1 MSQQTAT
8 LPRHTPPFWRDI
20 RVLSIAGQVLFVLL
34 VAIAAGIL
42 YANVTTGMQQLGMS
56 AGLRFMNSTA
66 GFEISQKVIP
76 YTPQDSYWRAFQ
88 VGVVNTLLVAVV
100 GIALATITGI
110 IVGVA
115 QISPNWLLARLA
127 RTYVIIFRNIP
138 LLLQLFFWY
147 FGVFQA
153 LPNVRDS
160 LALPGSIYLSS
171 RGLVIPWV
179 ESNPTAGAWWLLM
192 GVAGLA
198 AAGLWYALKLRQER
212 TGAQAPRTLLAVLL
226 MVAVGSIGLLLLN
239 PFTPTIPELGRFNFS
254 GGLRIS
260 IEYTALV
267 LGLVTYTGAFIAE
280 HVRAGIQGIPKGQ
293 SEAARALGLKRGQ
306 MMRLVILPQ
315 ALRIIIPPTTNEYLN
330 LTKNSS
336 LAIAIGYPDLF
347 NVSRTILNQ
356 TGQAVSV
363 IFLIMVS
370 YLTISLFT
378 SLLMNLYNRRVRLV
392 ER

>member
-1 MSQQTAT
+1 MSQQAAT
-8 LPRHTPPFWRDI
+8 LPTQSPPFWRDLRFLTI
-20 RVLSIAGQVLFVLL
+20 GGQILFVLL
-34 VAIAAGIL
+34 VALVAGTL
-42 YANVTTGMQQLGMS
+42 YANVTQGMARLGMT
-56 AGLRFMNSTA
+56 AGFSFMNSTA
-66 GFEISQKVIP
+66 GFEISQKIVP
-76 YTPQDSYWRAFQ
+76 FEPQDSYWRAFQ
-88 VGVVNTLLVAVV
+88 VGVVNTLVVAMV
-100 GIALATITGI
+100 GIALATLLGI
-110 IVGVA
+110 IVGVS
-115 QISPNWLLARLA
+115 QLSPNWLVAQLA
-127 RTYVIIFRNIP
+127 RTYVITFRNIP

-153 LPNVRDS
+153 LPNVRQS
-160 LALPGSIYLSS
+160 IELPGHIYLNS
-171 RGLVIPWV
+171 RGLVIPWL
-179 ESNPTAGAWWLLM
+179 EGNPTAGTWWLLV
-192 GVAGLA
+192 GASVLVAG
-198 AAGLWYALKLRQER
+198 GVMYALKVRQDR
-212 TGAQAPRTLLAVLL
+212 TGQQAPGLLIGAGI
-226 MVAVGSIGLLLLN
+226 VAGTAGLGMLLLN
-239 PFTPTIPELGRFNFS
+239 PFTVTIPELQRFNFQ

-267 LGLVTYTGAFIAE
+267 VGLVIYTGAFIAE
-280 HVRAGIQGIPKGQ
+280 HVRAGIQGISKGQ

-306 MMRLVILPQ
+306 MLRLVILPQ

-363 IFLIMVS
+363 ILLIMAS

-378 SLLMNLYNRRVRLV
+378 SLLMNLYNQRVRLV